1 MTNPIEKAGKVLA
14 DSGVCPSPVA
24 KNERTSARRAEI
36 DAVIQLQASV
46 RDLMSKIKNPAA
58 KGQIDSLLL
67 SLPPEYLSINQL
79 EILKSEVQD
88 AKNAA
93 NEAKEKDE
101 GGFSALGL
109 IAGAIGK
116 VCDMFRSNDEDKAK
130 CEHQADRLKKKKS
143 VYAVGAMHAPDA
155 NHKKEYKLTPA
166 DINCLQHGLGY
177 VVANSEH
184 KNQPALV

>member
-93 NEAKEKDE
+93 NEAKEKDDE
-101 GGFSALGL
+101 SISALGL

-116 VCDMFRSNDEDKAK
+116 VCDMFRSNDEEKAK
-130 CEHQADRLKKKKS
+130 CEHHEKKYDPAKLEKHGKDGKYH
-143 VYAVGAMHAPDA
+143 VAA
-155 NHKKEYKLTPA
+155 NQLSYLHIDGNLPYGVKNDFNRPA
-166 DINCLQHGLGY
+166 FHNIG
-177 VVANSEH
+177 
-184 KNQPALV
+184 